1 MERPERGFK
10 GVWIPREIWLSDE
23 LSLMEK
29 VLFAEIHSLD
39 NERGCFASNA
49 YFAQFF
55 DMSTRQIATHV
66 ASLKTKGYITITIE
80 NHNERTIRVTG
91 KYDYPNPQSMR
102 LLRRQMSNLTDR
114 LSVDKRNGGMK
125 KTSWGV

>member
-1 MERPERGFK
+1 MERDFK

-29 VLFAEIHSLD
+29 VLFVEIHSLD

-55 DMSTRQIATHV
+55 AMSTRQIATHV
-66 ASLKTKGYITITIE
+66 ASLKTKGYITVTIL

-91 KYDYPNPQSMR
+91 KYAYANPQSMR
-102 LLRRQMSNLTDR
+102 LLRRGMSHLTKQF
-114 LSVDKRNGGMK
+114 SVDKRPGGVK
-125 KTSWGV
+125 KTS